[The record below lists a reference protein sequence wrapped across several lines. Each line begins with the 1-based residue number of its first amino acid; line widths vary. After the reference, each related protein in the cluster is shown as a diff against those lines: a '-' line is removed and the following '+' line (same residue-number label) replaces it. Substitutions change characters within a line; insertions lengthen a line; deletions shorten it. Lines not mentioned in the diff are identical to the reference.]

1 MARDKD
7 KEKWFNKGYMLVLD
21 LTLDFVEKNDPKL
34 YDQIKFDLENIDL
47 VYTHTLPS
55 NDIDM
60 VNAIVSLSSQKLL
73 APEIALQSLN
83 FIPNVQDYME
93 GVMKWNEIVD
103 KSKESQDNKNSGM
116 NQHNLDLQNS
126 IPQTK
131 DQQDNLKNAI
141 LGRSQKLG

>member
-1 MARDKD
+1 
-7 KEKWFNKGYMLVLD
+7 MLVLD

-34 YDQIKFDLENIDL
+34 YEQIKFDLENIDL